1 MVAFH
6 MACCIIELAIEYRD
20 KGDPKRQYKDVCK
33 RDMKAVKMDYTNLES
48 LGDNRAAWK
57 QELPP
62 SLKNGE
68 LALKETPVEKRKK
81 RKESSLS
88 NAHLTDDYVYLPGM
102 QPPPQVTHRTE
113 HPH

>member
-1 MVAFH
+1 
-6 MACCIIELAIEYRD
+6 
-20 KGDPKRQYKDVCK
+20 
-33 RDMKAVKMDYTNLES
+33 MDYTNLES

-113 HPH
+113 HPHQKMLICRLDGYIHSLTRLTDVNE